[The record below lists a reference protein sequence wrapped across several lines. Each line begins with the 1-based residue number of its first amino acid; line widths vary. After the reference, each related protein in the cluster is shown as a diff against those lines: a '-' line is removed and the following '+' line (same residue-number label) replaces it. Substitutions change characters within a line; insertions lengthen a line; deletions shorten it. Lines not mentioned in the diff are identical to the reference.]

1 VKPSETRRQRRLSDV
16 AVAEGWEGRCDMA
29 GSALEGH
36 ANAATGG
43 GEDVVAAVGWGS
55 GGAAPPWIGKAEG
68 PRRRGSEKG
77 RGPHHRGRDGP
88 RCRW

>member
-36 ANAATGG
+36 ASAATGG
-43 GEDVVAAVGWGS
+43 GEDDVAAVGRGS
-55 GGAAPPWIGKAEG
+55 GGAAPPWIGKAKG
-68 PRRRGSEKG
+68 PRRRGSE
-77 RGPHHRGRDGP
+77 
-88 RCRW
+88 